1 MIAVVDSSV
10 ALKWFLAGHPQEQD
24 TDLALKILE
33 QSVLGFLT
41 FVQPPHFV
49 AEVGAMLMR
58 LKPVD
63 AREDLHDLLSVR
75 FQLVASPEMYVTA
88 LKLATR
94 YQHHLYET
102 LYHAVALHTPG
113 ATLITAN
120 QAYVAQ
126 ASKEGNITLLSE
138 LEHG

>member
-1 MIAVVDSSV
+1 MIAVVDASV
-10 ALKWFLAGHPQEQD
+10 AFKWFLAGHPQEHD

-49 AEVGAMLMR
+49 AEVAAMLMR

-63 AREDLHDLLSVR
+63 ARDDLHDLLNIR
-75 FQLVASPEMYVTA
+75 YQLVASPEMYVTA
-88 LKLATR
+88 LKLAMR
-94 YQHHLYET
+94 YQHRLYET

-120 QAYVAQ
+120 QAYVTQ
-126 ASKEGNITLLSE
+126 ASKEGSITLLSE